1 MKVKA
6 VTSIGSDLKRSIST
20 GVAPVITEGKD
31 SVKNLVGKVERAG
44 GSMTRKFSAS
54 LKDKLKAF
62 GKKKEGMSVEGTY
75 AVQGER

>member
-1 MKVKA
+1 M
-6 VTSIGSDLKRSIST
+6 
-20 GVAPVITEGKD
+20 
-31 SVKNLVGKVERAG
+31 KNLVGKVERAG